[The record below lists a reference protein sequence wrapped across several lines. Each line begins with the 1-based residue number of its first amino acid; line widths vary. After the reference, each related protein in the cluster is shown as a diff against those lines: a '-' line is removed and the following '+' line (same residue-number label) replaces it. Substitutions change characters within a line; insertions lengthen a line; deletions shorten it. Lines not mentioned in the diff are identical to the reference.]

1 MEMNYCIYCGEKF
14 NNDKAKFC
22 PQCGRRLDNV
32 EIILA
37 ETSQKVGSLSDVT
50 VQPIK
55 NAESIHHDQVNEGTE
70 TEKLEQQIKQLT
82 AQLAELKIS
91 SEADNTVIE
100 ADSEVRQ
107 KHAKTV
113 QEKVLTTQS
122 AKQLDTRYERKPV
135 VKQNTSS
142 LDLTSQ

>member
-1 MEMNYCIYCGEKF
+1 MEMNYCIYCGEKL

-122 AKQLDTRYERKPV
+122 AKH
-135 VKQNTSS
+135 
-142 LDLTSQ
+142 